1 MPEPTAVIC
10 GATAGVGRA
19 SAEAF
24 ARAGYRVALIA
35 RGEQGLSD
43 TQAQLEALGARVLAI
58 AADVADAPALEAAAT
73 RVEAEL
79 GPIDVWVNAA
89 MATVFGPFS
98 ALTPE
103 EIRRVTEVTYLGS
116 VHGTLTA
123 LRHMRPRNRGTI
135 VQVGSALSYR
145 AIPLQSAYCGA
156 KFAIRGFID
165 SLRCEL
171 IHDRSGI
178 RLSMVQL
185 PAHNTPQ
192 FDWAR
197 NKVGW
202 RAQPVP
208 PIHTPEVAAR
218 AVLRAAREAPREL
231 WVGTAS
237 LKAIIGTLF
246 MPGLLDR
253 MLARQAWDGQLIP
266 EREPEGRPDNLFE
279 PVEGLHATEG
289 RFGDQAKPRALALS
303 AASVGKLALGAG
315 SRKARPA
322 PAWRRSCCSCRS
334 PHSRARPA
342 NRRRSRSSARQPSS
356 APPPGC
362 VAPPSVRTTLHARQ
376 LLRVM
381 AAEQRDLVAVLQRQR
396 PQPVLIG
403 QPRGAID
410 LHHALVEAQP
420 RRAMALVAADL
431 LAEEIG
437 VAGMQ

>member
-43 TQAQLEALGARVLAI
+43 TQAQLEALGAHVLAI

-135 VQVGSALSYR
+135 VQVGSALAYR

-171 IHDRSGI
+171 IHDKSAI
-178 RLSMVQL
+178 RLTMVQL

-197 NKVGW
+197 NRMSR

-208 PIHTPEVAAR
+208 PIHTPDVAAR
-218 AVLRAAREAPREL
+218 AILRAARNAPREL
-231 WVGTAS
+231 WLGAAS
-237 LKAIIGTLF
+237 FKAILGTQL

-253 MLARQAWDGQLIP
+253 MLARQAWDGQLTA
-266 EREPEGRPDNLFE
+266 EPAPSERPDNLFE
-279 PVEGLHATEG
+279 PVEGLHRTDG
-289 RFGDQAKPRALALS
+289 RFTEQAVPRAVSLS
-303 AASVGKLALGAG
+303 AATASGLAVGAGALLALGVG
-315 SRKARPA
+315 LLLG
-322 PAWRRSCCSCRS
+322 
-334 PHSRARPA
+334 
-342 NRRRSRSSARQPSS
+342 RRRR
-356 APPPGC
+356 
-362 VAPPSVRTTLHARQ
+362 
-376 LLRVM
+376 
-381 AAEQRDLVAVLQRQR
+381 
-396 PQPVLIG
+396 
-403 QPRGAID
+403 
-410 LHHALVEAQP
+410 
-420 RRAMALVAADL
+420 
-431 LAEEIG
+431 
-437 VAGMQ
+437 

>member
-89 MATVFGPFS
+89 MAT
-98 ALTPE
+98 ATDPE

-208 PIHTPEVAAR
+208 PIHTPGSPPVPFCGRPGKRQGIVGRHRQPESDHR
-218 AVLRAAREAPREL
+218 HAVHARAARPHAGP
-231 WVGTAS
+231 
-237 LKAIIGTLF
+237 
-246 MPGLLDR
+246 PGL
-253 MLARQAWDGQLIP
+253 
-266 EREPEGRPDNLFE
+266 GRPAD
-279 PVEGLHATEG
+279 
-289 RFGDQAKPRALALS
+289 PRA
-303 AASVGKLALGAG
+303 
-315 SRKARPA
+315 
-322 PAWRRSCCSCRS
+322 
-334 PHSRARPA
+334 
-342 NRRRSRSSARQPSS
+342 
-356 APPPGC
+356 
-362 VAPPSVRTTLHARQ
+362 
-376 LLRVM
+376 
-381 AAEQRDLVAVLQRQR
+381 
-396 PQPVLIG
+396 
-403 QPRGAID
+403 
-410 LHHALVEAQP
+410 
-420 RRAMALVAADL
+420 
-431 LAEEIG
+431 
-437 VAGMQ
+437 

>member
-192 FDWAR
+192 FDWGTQQGRLACTAGAADSYTR
-197 NKVGW
+197 GRRPCRTAGGPGSAEGIVG
-202 RAQPVP
+202 RHRQPESD
-208 PIHTPEVAAR
+208 HR
-218 AVLRAAREAPREL
+218 HAVHARAARPHAGP
-231 WVGTAS
+231 
-237 LKAIIGTLF
+237 
-246 MPGLLDR
+246 PGL
-253 MLARQAWDGQLIP
+253 
-266 EREPEGRPDNLFE
+266 GRPAD
-279 PVEGLHATEG
+279 
-289 RFGDQAKPRALALS
+289 PRA
-303 AASVGKLALGAG
+303 
-315 SRKARPA
+315 
-322 PAWRRSCCSCRS
+322 
-334 PHSRARPA
+334 
-342 NRRRSRSSARQPSS
+342 
-356 APPPGC
+356 
-362 VAPPSVRTTLHARQ
+362 
-376 LLRVM
+376 
-381 AAEQRDLVAVLQRQR
+381 
-396 PQPVLIG
+396 
-403 QPRGAID
+403 
-410 LHHALVEAQP
+410 
-420 RRAMALVAADL
+420 
-431 LAEEIG
+431 
-437 VAGMQ
+437 